1 MAEDNVTTPLLAA
14 NLALLAARGI
24 VHSYGGKPAL
34 DGVDFTLR
42 AGEVHALMGQNGAGK
57 STLIKVLTGVESLQA
72 GDMTLGGN
80 RIVPTSTLDAQRL
93 GISTVYQEV
102 NLCPNLSVA
111 ENIFAG
117 RQPLRAWSRGG
128 GIDWRALNSRSRE
141 LLASLDV
148 DIDVRRELGGYSV
161 AIQQMVAIARAIDIS
176 ARVLILDEPTSS
188 LDSGEVDRLF
198 ATLKRLRASGLGIVF
213 VTHFLDQVYA
223 VSDRITVLR
232 NGKLVGEYAAT
243 ALDHAALVAAM
254 VGRSTETATSR
265 TQTGKSAA
273 ANGKAAST
281 VLSANGISRRGSVG
295 KVDLEIRRGEIVGI
309 AGLLGSG
316 RTEVARL
323 LFGLDRTDAGSVAV
337 EGKPVSLRDP
347 AHAIAHGLGFC
358 PEERK
363 TEGIVEDLSIRDNIV
378 LTLQT
383 RQGLWRRLPQS
394 RVRELTDKLAKML
407 DIRAPSLDGTIGT
420 LSGGNQQK
428 CVIARALATDPCL
441 LILDEPTR
449 GIDVAGKTEIMNR
462 LVELAAA
469 GLAIVFISAEIEE
482 LLRVSTRIVVMR
494 DRVQVATL
502 PGGCSADEIYALI
515 ASAPAD
521 ASTKATPTA
530 AAAGEAA
537 A

>member
-1 MAEDNVTTPLLAA
+1 VSYDIASTP
-14 NLALLAARGI
+14 LLAARGI
-24 VHSYGGKPAL
+24 VHAYTGKRAL

-72 GDMTLGGN
+72 GDISLAGKLV
-80 RIVPTSTLDAQRL
+80 RPTSTLDAQRI

-117 RQPLRAWSRGG
+117 RQPRRAWMRGG
-128 GIDWRALNSRSRE
+128 GIDWRALNTRSRE

-188 LDSGEVDRLF
+188 LDSGEVERLF
-198 ATLKRLRASGLGIVF
+198 GTLKRLRDNGLGIVF

-232 NGKLVGEYAAT
+232 NGKLVGEYAA
-243 ALDHAALVAAM
+243 AELDHAALVAAM
-254 VGRSTETATSR
+254 VGRTTEAAAPRPQTNSTDASNE
-265 TQTGKSAA
+265 KSAE
-273 ANGKAAST
+273 T
-281 VLSANGISRRGSVG
+281 VLSATGIARRGSVG
-295 KVDLEIRRGEIVGI
+295 AVDLEIRRGEIVGI

-323 LFGLDRTDAGSVAV
+323 LFGLDRVDAGSVTV
-337 EGKPVSLRDP
+337 EGNPVSLRDP
-347 AHAIAHGLGFC
+347 AHAIACGLGFC

-378 LTLQT
+378 LSLQT

-394 RVRELTDKLAKML
+394 RVRELTDRLAKML
-407 DIRAPSLDGTIGT
+407 DIRAPDLDGTIGT

-428 CVIARALATDPCL
+428 CVIARALATGPCL

-494 DRVQVATL
+494 DRVHVATL
-502 PGGCSADEIYALI
+502 PGGCSEDDIYSLI
-515 ASAPAD
+515 
-521 ASTKATPTA
+521 ATPTA
-530 AAAGEAA
+530 ASSEAA